1 MSDIVEQLRASVTQC
16 RAIDR
21 SALLTA
27 AADEIE
33 RLRLA
38 IRRLAEQDATM
49 SVCGG
54 AVTVTLDATLT
65 DAEREAIEQ
74 AIGWIGSPNVE
85 DEAMP
90 EDYLPIT
97 DTLRCLLKRTK
108 ASS

>member
-16 RAIDR
+16 RAVDR
-21 SALLTA
+21 SSLLAA

-65 DAEREAIEQ
+65 DAEREAIES
-74 AIGWIGSPNVE
+74 AVSRYEIGEWCGAQDV
-85 DEAMP
+85 AA
-90 EDYLPIT
+90 
-97 DTLRCLLKRTK
+97 TLDGLLKRLG
-108 ASS
+108 